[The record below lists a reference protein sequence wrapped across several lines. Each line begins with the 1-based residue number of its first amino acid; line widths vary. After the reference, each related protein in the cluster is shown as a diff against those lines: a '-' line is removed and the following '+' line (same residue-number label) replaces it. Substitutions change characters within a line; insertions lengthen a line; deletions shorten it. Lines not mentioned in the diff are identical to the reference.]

1 MQTKGLSLPDWY
13 PEEEICRILH
23 AENWNYTKTHNAI
36 ANVIIPFRYSY
47 LPIKLEEIHVQLL
60 KSGFIMIHGRDKHY
74 RPIIYYRPMVATRMG
89 I

>member
-36 ANVIIPFRYSY
+36 ANVIIPF
-47 LPIKLEEIHVQLL
+47 
-60 KSGFIMIHGRDKHY
+60 
-74 RPIIYYRPMVATRMG
+74 
-89 I
+89 